1 MKRLELPLIASAIM
15 LSLATSSLA
24 AEGGLDPLF
33 GSRGQQTTS
42 FSTWNDEARDS
53 ALQPDG
59 KIVLVGRAGND
70 QGTEDD
76 FALLRYHRDGQL
88 DTSFGNG
95 GKVTTAFFNPDGWDV
110 AEAVAIQPDGKIVA
124 AGWSVT
130 PARNRVFALARY
142 LPNGQLD
149 ASFGVNGLVTTAI
162 RGADDFIRDIAIQ
175 ADGKLVVTGASL
187 DPATNP
193 RQYDIAT
200 ARYLPNGQLDPS
212 FDHDGIAITP
222 IGASDERANSLI
234 IQRDGKIVVAGASCN
249 ALSCDTING
258 NFDFA
263 FVRYNPDGS
272 LDPSFNDDG
281 KATFATAILTHSDGA
296 NSLVLQADDAL
307 VAAGGR
313 DKGEANY
320 RQLSDFA
327 LVRVLPNGQLD
338 TSFGSSGWVKT
349 PIGLDASRANAIA
362 YRGDGKLVVVG
373 AAAYNTVNNDFAI
386 ALYHRDGSLDQT
398 FGSAG
403 TGIVTVPFGTSDD
416 HANAVNLQP
425 DGKIVVTGAAD
436 SGSYR
441 LDFAALRLEGADV
454 TPDTFS
460 LGARNDVNA
469 STWVYAPPV
478 TVKGIDAPTLVLARN
493 GEYSINNGP
502 YTSTPSMVRAGDVVT
517 LRHLSSATAGGTMK
531 SSLHIGGVEA
541 DFVTTTCT
549 NACTNGGGGA
559 VGLEGL
565 ALLGLPIMGWLM
577 RRRQKQIS

>member
-1 MKRLELPLIASAIM
+1 MMKRLELPLIASAII
-15 LSLATSSLA
+15 LSLSTASFA

-33 GSRGQQTTS
+33 GSSGKQTTS
-42 FSTWNDEARDS
+42 FSRWNDEANDS
-53 ALQPDG
+53 ALQADG
-59 KIVLVGRAGND
+59 KIVLAGRAGND

-76 FALLRYHRDGQL
+76 FALLRYNQDGQL
-88 DTSFGNG
+88 DTTFGTG
-95 GKVTTAFFNPDGWDV
+95 GKVTTAFFTPDNWDE
-110 AEAVAIQPDGKIVA
+110 AEAVAIQPDGRIIA
-124 AGWSVT
+124 AGWSIA
-130 PARNRVFALARY
+130 PAGNVVFALARY

-149 ASFGVNGLVTTAI
+149 PSFGNNGLVTTSI
-162 RGADDFIRDIAIQ
+162 RGVWDRIFDIALQ

-193 RQYDIAT
+193 RQDDIVT
-200 ARYLPNGQLDPS
+200 ARYLPDGRLDPS
-212 FDHDGIAITP
+212 FDGDGIAITP
-222 IGASDERANSLI
+222 IGGSDEWARGII

-249 ALSCDTING
+249 ALACDTDNG

-281 KATFATAILTHSDGA
+281 KATFATSILTHSDGA
-296 NSLVLQADDAL
+296 SRLVLQADGAL

-313 DKGEANY
+313 NKGDANY
-320 RQLSDFA
+320 RQLGDFA

-338 TSFGSSGWVKT
+338 TGFGQGGWVKT
-349 PIGLDASRANAIA
+349 PIGLDVSSANDIA

-386 ALYHRDGSLDQT
+386 ALYNRDGSLDPG
-398 FGSAG
+398 FGNAG
-403 TGIVTVPFGTSDD
+403 TGIVTLPLGVGDD

-441 LDFAALRLEGADV
+441 LDFAALRLEGSDV

-460 LGARNDVNA
+460 LGTRNDVDA
-469 STWVYAPPV
+469 STWVSAPPV
-478 TVKGIDAPTLVLARN
+478 TVQGINAPTLVLARN

-502 YTSTPSMVRAGDVVT
+502 YTTTPGMVQAGDVVT
-517 LRHLSSATAGGTMK
+517 LRHMSAATAGGAAR

-541 DFVTTTCT
+541 EFSTTTRT
-549 NACTNGGGGA
+549 TNGGGGA

-577 RRRQKQIS
+577 RRRQQPIG

>member
-1 MKRLELPLIASAIM
+1 MKRLEFSFITSAIVFS
-15 LSLATSSLA
+15 LSMASFA
-24 AEGGLDPLF
+24 AEGELDPLF
-33 GSRGQQTTS
+33 GSSGKQTTS
-42 FSTWNDEARDS
+42 FSAWNDEARDS
-53 ALQPDG
+53 ALQADG

-76 FALLRYHRDGQL
+76 FALLRYNRDGQL
-88 DTSFGNG
+88 DTSFGIG
-95 GKVTTAFFNPDGWDV
+95 GKVTTAFFNPDTGWDV
-110 AEAVAIQPDGKIVA
+110 AEAVAIQPDGKIIA

-130 PARNRVFALARY
+130 PADNRVFALARY

-149 ASFGVNGLVTTAI
+149 ASFGVNGMVTTAI
-162 RGADDFIRDIAIQ
+162 RGEDDFIRDIAIQ

-212 FDHDGIAITP
+212 FDGDGIAITP
-222 IGASDERANSLI
+222 IGGSDERANGI
-234 IQRDGKIVVAGASCN
+234 VIQRDDRIVVAGASCN

-272 LDPSFNDDG
+272 LDHSFNDDG

-296 NSLVLQADDAL
+296 KRLVLQADDAL

-313 DKGEANY
+313 DKGDANY
-320 RQLSDFA
+320 RQLGDFA

-349 PIGLDASRANAIA
+349 PIGLDASGANDIA

-386 ALYHRDGSLDQT
+386 ALYHHDGSLDQT

-403 TGIVTVPFGTSDD
+403 TGIVTLPLGMGED

-454 TPDTFS
+454 TPDTFN
-460 LGARNDVNA
+460 LGTRNDVDA

-502 YTSTPSMVRAGDVVT
+502 YTTTPGMVQAGDVVI
-517 LRHLSSATAGGTMK
+517 LRHMSSATAGGTAK

-541 DFVTTTCT
+541 DFVTTTR
-549 NACTNGGGGA
+549 TNGGGGA

-577 RRRQKQIS
+577 RRRQQQIG